1 MRRTSVLR
9 QQNLDAGRIYFARAD
24 KIIWGPHGR
33 FSRGESL
40 PGPPKVSATGKVDVD
55 ENGKILSPLKRQI
68 GGRRPP
74 IRIMKEGLRM
84 NTAEQ
89 SCGAF
94 LDALASKAP
103 VPGGGGASALAG
115 ALGAALCTM
124 VGNYTVG
131 KQKYAAVEE
140 DVKALMARAEDLR
153 ARLLG
158 LVDTDAAAFEPLS
171 RAYAIPKEDPSRGE
185 VMERC
190 LRDAAAAPMEIL
202 RLCCEAIDLHSE
214 MLDKGSVMVLSDV
227 GTGAVLCWG
236 ALYGAWLNVKVN
248 TKSMADRPYAEA
260 MNAEADGL
268 VDQYWKRAEQIYE
281 SVMGRYT

>member
-1 MRRTSVLR
+1 
-9 QQNLDAGRIYFARAD
+9 
-24 KIIWGPHGR
+24 
-33 FSRGESL
+33 
-40 PGPPKVSATGKVDVD
+40 
-55 ENGKILSPLKRQI
+55 
-68 GGRRPP
+68 
-74 IRIMKEGLRM
+74 M

-214 MLDKGSVMVLSDV
+214 MLDKGSVMVLS
-227 GTGAVLCWG
+227 
-236 ALYGAWLNVKVN
+236 YGAWLNVKVN

-260 MNAEADGL
+260 MNDEADGL
-268 VDQYWKRAEQIYE
+268 VEQYWKRAEQIYE

>member
-1 MRRTSVLR
+1 MTDQTLTT
-9 QQNLDAGRIYFARAD
+9 GR
-24 KIIWGPHGR
+24 
-33 FSRGESL
+33 SL
-40 PGPPKVSATGKVDVD
+40 S
-55 ENGKILSPLKRQI
+55 EF
-68 GGRRPP
+68 
-74 IRIMKEGLRM
+74 
-84 NTAEQ
+84 TAQ
-89 SCGAF
+89 
-94 LDALASKAP
+94 LASAQP
-103 VPGGGGASALAG
+103 APGGGGAAALAG
-115 ALGAALCTM
+115 ALAASLAAMAANVTAA
-124 VGNYTVG
+124 NPR
-131 KQKYAAVEE
+131 YA
-140 DVKALMARAEDLR
+140 DRHDALATLAASCDAQRTT
-153 ARLLG
+153 LLA
-158 LVDTDAAAFEPLS
+158 LIDADAAGFLPLQ

-260 MNAEADGL
+260 MNDEADGL
-268 VDQYWKRAEQIYE
+268 VEQYWKRAEQIYE

>member
-1 MRRTSVLR
+1 M
-9 QQNLDAGRIYFARAD
+9 
-24 KIIWGPHGR
+24 
-33 FSRGESL
+33 
-40 PGPPKVSATGKVDVD
+40 
-55 ENGKILSPLKRQI
+55 SPLKRQI

-94 LDALASKAP
+94 LDALASKSP

-158 LVDTDAAAFEPLS
+158 LVDTDAAAFEPL
-171 RAYAIPKEDPSRGE
+171 R
-185 VMERC
+185 
-190 LRDAAAAPMEIL
+190 
-202 RLCCEAIDLHSE
+202 
-214 MLDKGSVMVLSDV
+214 
-227 GTGAVLCWG
+227 
-236 ALYGAWLNVKVN
+236 
-248 TKSMADRPYAEA
+248 
-260 MNAEADGL
+260 
-268 VDQYWKRAEQIYE
+268 
-281 SVMGRYT
+281 